1 VVTASGR
8 VREMKDAEHLK
19 GFGIEVGEVKYDREK
34 VAAHA
39 AQVNLLYSYKS
50 TNTDTLLDLLV
61 QKYKYGHLTCFT
73 STQVQIRT
81 PYLLY

>member
-1 VVTASGR
+1 MVTASGR

-50 TNTDTLLDLLV
+50 TNAALQVRPREVRGARSSGNLALLAQRYV
-61 QKYKYGHLTCFT
+61 
-73 STQVQIRT
+73 
-81 PYLLY
+81 LY

>member
-1 VVTASGR
+1 MVTASGR

-39 AQVNLLYSYKS
+39 AQLL
-50 TNTDTLLDLLV
+50 TCFTDTTVRALPA
-61 QKYKYGHLTCFT
+61 QKYKY
-73 STQVQIRT
+73 
-81 PYLLY
+81 